1 SCPRRPGRT
10 SAASR
15 SWRACPWC
23 GCRWAPGGPR
33 RWPRA
38 RCSGKIWSGA
48 RNGVRNVADGSIRAG
63 RGLGAGAG
71 DVCRGERAVAGPGGR
86 LAGRRRRFSLP
97 LLAAG
102 RRQPVAAGG
111 LGRGI
116 RVRRGRA
123 GAGPVPGGRAGQRF
137 PRSAGV
143 LPRRRG
149 RLDCDAAGDARG
161 LLPAGA
167 GPAPPAGAPGCRPA
181 VARGRRHPAGP
192 GWIATLREMPAAS
205 FPLEPPQLF
214 LPAPLVP
221 GREWTWEGEIMPGLA
236 VTARFAV
243 LDPET
248 VETPVGVFETV
259 PVLATVS
266 VAGETSGV
274 IRWYAEDV
282 GVVRQQEALSAG
294 EQAAL
299 LDVYLVEYAVH

>member
-1 SCPRRPGRT
+1 MVRFVLAVA
-10 SAASR
+10 SALALVMFVGASVPSLAR
-15 SWRACPWC
+15 EAALPEDAGDSPFRY
-23 GCRWAPGGPR
+23 
-33 RWPRA
+33 WPL
-38 RCSGKIWSGA
+38 
-48 RNGVRNVADGSIRAG
+48 ADGNRW
-63 RGLGAGAG
+63 
-71 DVCRGERAVAGPGGR
+71 R
-86 LAGRRRRFSLP
+86 LAGSGVEFEYAVVELEP
-97 LLAAG
+97 G
-102 RRQPVAAGG
+102 RYRVDTLVNDFPV
-111 LGRGI
+111 
-116 RVRRGRA
+116 
-123 GAGPVPGGRAGQRF
+123 QREYYH
-137 PRSAGV
+137 A
-143 LPRRRG
+143 
-149 RLDCDAAGDARG
+149 DEA
-161 LLPAGA
+161 
-167 GPAPPAGAPGCRPA
+167 
-181 VARGRRHPAGP
+181 
-192 GWIATLREMPAAS
+192 GWIATLREMPAGS

-221 GREWTWEGEIMPGLA
+221 GREWTWEGEITPGLA